1 MRIGEPFRV
10 ADLLPADISR
20 KAAKGLATTVI
31 MRRIAAL
38 LDPRHR
44 GPYAEEQESDRRA

>member
-1 MRIGEPFRV
+1 MRPQHKLGAQRV
-10 ADLLPADISR
+10 DVLPLEIDR
-20 KAAKGLATTVI
+20 KAAKGLATTLI

-44 GPYAEEQESDRRA
+44 GAYGGDS